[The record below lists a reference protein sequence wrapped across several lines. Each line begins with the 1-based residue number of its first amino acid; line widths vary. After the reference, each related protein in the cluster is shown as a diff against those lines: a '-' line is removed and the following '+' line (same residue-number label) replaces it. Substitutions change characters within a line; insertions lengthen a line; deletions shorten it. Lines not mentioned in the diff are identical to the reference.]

1 LADDETEVRAAR
13 PARTRKAK
21 PKKKRKYL
29 PADERKRRIIEAA
42 QKVFAGAS
50 LNGARTRELAKAAD
64 INQATLFEHFASKE
78 ELFVAAVVQPLLDA
92 MRGMRERAQ
101 AYEAAPSPKDML
113 TLAEASC
120 QKHLEAM
127 VQIYPLLVAA
137 LFSDPALGKKLYRE
151 QIVPLLK
158 DRAEAMRFVVK
169 DAVDPDLL
177 ALANFGVFFA
187 VAMDRI
193 FTGKTEDLSALAS
206 KITNLAGFGFAR
218 DRTKAGLAHKQPR
231 KCGDSA

>member
-1 LADDETEVRAAR
+1 MPDSVSPALEDSVETKRAA
-13 PARTRKAK
+13 ARGKAR
-21 PKKKRKYL
+21 PKKKRRNYL
-29 PADERKRRIIEAA
+29 PAAERKRRIIRAA

-50 LNGARTRELAKAAD
+50 LKGARTRDLAKAAD

-101 AYEAAPSPKDML
+101 AYEAAPSPGEML
-113 TLAEASC
+113 ALAEASC

-137 LFSDPALGKKLYRE
+137 LFSDPALGRKLYRQ

-158 DRAEAMRFVVK
+158 DRADAMRATVR
-169 DAVDPDLL
+169 DTIDPELL

-187 VAMDRI
+187 VAMDRA
-193 FTGKTEDLSALAS
+193 FKKKNGDLSALARQ
-206 KITNLAGFGFAR
+206 ITNLAAFGFAR
-218 DRTKAGLAHKQPR
+218 VRGKR
-231 KCGDSA
+231 